1 MQQNREIYNTLGA
14 HLTHEDPKLQTRG
27 RHQTLG
33 LILNREVSDFCTKVR
48 LIFEL
53 FFKISKYLKFCVWPL
68 GQFSIPF
75 NNLAVR
81 KWFHFRDGTF
91 VYFFLGKYFLSSM
104 ICVVI
109 AKAQYTEI
117 IYEIYQNEVCQG
129 CQKKL
134 FLHSKFAFPTVKE
147 KG

>member
-1 MQQNREIYNTLGA
+1 MQQNGEIYNTLGA

-27 RHQTLG
+27 RYQTLG

-53 FFKISKYLKFCVWPL
+53 FQNFKILTKVVNLKFCVWPL

-81 KWFHFRDGTF
+81 KWFHFREGTF
-91 VYFFLGKYFLSSM
+91 EYFFLGKYF
-104 ICVVI
+104 
-109 AKAQYTEI
+109 
-117 IYEIYQNEVCQG
+117 
-129 CQKKL
+129 
-134 FLHSKFAFPTVKE
+134 
-147 KG
+147 